1 MDSTVAIADTAA
13 VGADSAAAADR
24 IRLPVFGYSRFDS
37 IPKVEYLLRH
47 AYSLDH
53 YMEQEPGFVL
63 GRFGPI
69 GKSTLQ
75 SRYAFGRGRASV
87 RLNDIPVNDPQN
99 GVAPLY
105 SMPVSGL
112 DLLLKGGGAAAGGTG
127 ADGIEGELRL
137 AEEPPP
143 PLEPTTFLEASKSTQ
158 RNLRQRRVWFASM
171 TGKIGLDFGYDEIL
185 NDGYSFDAGQLDSP
199 DFVSGQGYG
208 ESHTRYLT
216 LNFRGQL
223 PGNDSYKFSLRRFV
237 ADSNGDLESI
247 DSEQSLSGHVA
258 SVSATLGGTVRLNLF
273 SRGYDYITR
282 PGYAADADS
291 NTVNL
296 TTAAYVDWTPA
307 GNERRAVTV
316 GGGYESIRW
325 VQEVGGGSDSDLLRK
340 WALRMSAV
348 TAAGDNWQA
357 HLQANTTIY
366 QRLFAQWGATAA
378 VSREAG
384 RHHISVYA
392 ARQYRMPN
400 LGELYLPAHS
410 AGEGGRLTVSGNPD
424 VESEY
429 AWEAGGRFTSQLGPL
444 TNELRVMGLRVYRP
458 IGFLDAE
465 VEGAAWRMATNGDR
479 EQAGIIEDRVSL
491 DTVVKGFELIARG
504 SLARSGSDR
513 ESFFVSVPLWE
524 AHGSFRFGR
533 SVFQTTSAL
542 YVGLDYTY
550 RSSRGTVEGP
560 RMPSYHLLNLKLD
573 GRLLGANMYLSMINV
588 LDSQYQTVRG
598 YLMTPRTIVYG
609 LYWRILD

>member
-1 MDSTVAIADTAA
+1 MPDTSAA
-13 VGADSAAAADR
+13 VADSAAAAER

-37 IPKVEYLLRH
+37 IPKEEYLLRH

-53 YMEQEPGFVL
+53 YMEHEPGYWL
-63 GRFGPI
+63 GRLGPI
-69 GKSTLQ
+69 GKTTLQ
-75 SRYAFGRGRASV
+75 SRYSFGRGRASV
-87 RLNDIPVNDPQN
+87 MLNDIPLNDPQN
-99 GVAPLY
+99 GIAPLY

-112 DLLLKGGGAAAGGTG
+112 DLFLKGAGAAAGGTG
-127 ADGIEGELRL
+127 ADGIEGSLRL

-143 PLEPTTFLEASKSTQ
+143 PLEPATFLEVSKSTQ

-185 NDGYSFDAGQLDSP
+185 NDGYSFDARQLDSP
-199 DFVSGQGYG
+199 DFLFGQGYG
-208 ESHTRYLT
+208 ESHTRFLT

-223 PGNDSYKFSLRRFV
+223 PGNDSYTFSLRRFV
-237 ADSNGDLESI
+237 SDSNGDLETI
-247 DSEQSLSGHVA
+247 ESEQSFSGHLA

-273 SRGYDYITR
+273 SRGYDNVTR
-282 PGYAADADS
+282 PDHSAEADS

-296 TTAAYVDWTPA
+296 ATAAYVDWTPA
-307 GNERRAVTV
+307 GNERRALTI

-325 VQEVGGGSDSDLLRK
+325 VQEMGGSRDSDILRK

-348 TAAGDNWQA
+348 TAAGENWQA
-357 HLQANTTIY
+357 NLQANSTIY
-366 QRLFAQWGATAA
+366 QGIFAQWGATAA
-378 VSREAG
+378 VSRETG
-384 RHHISVYA
+384 RHNISVYA

-400 LGELYLPAHS
+400 LGELYLPAHA

-424 VESEY
+424 IESEY
-429 AWEAGGRFTSQLGPL
+429 AWEAGGRLTSHLGPL

-458 IGFLDAE
+458 IGFLNAD
-465 VEGAAWRMATNGDR
+465 VGGAPWLLAANGDR
-479 EQAGIIEDRVSL
+479 EQAGIVEDRVRL

-504 SLARSGSDR
+504 SIARSGSDR
-513 ESFFVSVPLWE
+513 ENYFVSVPMWE

-550 RSSRGTVEGP
+550 RSSRGTVGGP
-560 RMPSYHLLNLKLD
+560 RLPSYHLLNLKLD
-573 GRLLGANMYLSMINV
+573 GRLLGADMYLSMINV
-588 LDSQYQTVRG
+588 LDSQYQTVSG